1 MYLNL
6 PTDPYLWN
14 PLDFFGLY
22 GLDPL
27 PKGKESLISVVQ
39 MNSTNDIKKNLSKI
53 FKHLDNAKNKLS
65 ELVVFPELSLTGHLN
80 KNKLALSSD
89 SSEILELADYAIK
102 MISTFVVVLLKKIK
116 KNFIILQ
123 F

>member
-27 PKGKESLISVVQ
+27 PKGKEIFS
-39 MNSTNDIKKNLSKI
+39 NSCTNEFYK
-53 FKHLDNAKNKLS
+53 
-65 ELVVFPELSLTGHLN
+65 
-80 KNKLALSSD
+80 
-89 SSEILELADYAIK
+89 
-102 MISTFVVVLLKKIK
+102 
-116 KNFIILQ
+116 
-123 F
+123 

>member
-27 PKGKESLISVVQ
+27 PKGKESIVTAVQ
-39 MNSTNDIKKNLSKI
+39 MNSSSDVKKNLKRI
-53 FKHLDNAKNKLS
+53 FEYLNEAKDGGS
-65 ELVVFPELSLTGHLN
+65 ELIVFTELVLTGHLN
-80 KNKLALSSD
+80 KNKSAINSD
-89 SSEILELADYAIK
+89 SSEILELADYA
-102 MISTFVVVLLKKIK
+102 
-116 KNFIILQ
+116 
-123 F
+123 